1 MRVGNTDIE
10 VKVKAGTTLAQLTNG
25 QIVVNP
31 KPPVET
37 GKPEITD
44 VMGNI
49 YQLDDKEEG
58 VGYTSIIKDG
68 KKYMIISNNL
78 GFVQAVGN
86 GEIIN
91 VALDLKKLNYS
102 IWQGNAYKQSV

>member
-1 MRVGNTDIE
+1 MRVGSTDIE

-31 KPPVET
+31 KLSANT

-44 VMGNI
+44 ILGNV

-58 VGYTSIIKDG
+58 VGYTSIIKNG
-68 KKYMIISNNL
+68 KRYMIISNKL
-78 GFVQAVGN
+78 GVICAVGN
-86 GEIIN
+86 KEMIN
-91 VALDLKKLNYS
+91 IALDLKKINYS
-102 IWQGNAYKQSV
+102 IFQGSIFQKSV